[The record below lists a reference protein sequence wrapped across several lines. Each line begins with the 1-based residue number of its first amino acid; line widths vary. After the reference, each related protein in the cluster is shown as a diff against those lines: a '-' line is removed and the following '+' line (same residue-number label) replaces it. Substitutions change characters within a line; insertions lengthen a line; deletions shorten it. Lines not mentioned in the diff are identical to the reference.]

1 MEGFPSGVCGVF
13 FGDIPMRT
21 DLLCVFKGRSSYEYY

>member
-1 MEGFPSGVCGVF
+1 MEGFPSGVFGVF
-13 FGDIPMRT
+13 WDIPMGM